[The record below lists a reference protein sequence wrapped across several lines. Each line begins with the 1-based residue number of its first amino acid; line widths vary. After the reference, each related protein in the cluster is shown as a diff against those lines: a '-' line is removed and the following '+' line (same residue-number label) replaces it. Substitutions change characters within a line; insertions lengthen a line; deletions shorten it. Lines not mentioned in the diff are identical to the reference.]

1 MNNKIKSL
9 VFLFLGHLSNDFY
22 PGMVSPLLPVF
33 TAQYGWSMAQAG
45 LLITAMQL
53 SCNISQPFFGII
65 NDHRPTKSFI
75 WIGIIIAGLPFCF
88 VMKIDSLHIMAAVM
102 IISGLGVG
110 MFHPVSVVAAG
121 RIATEKHKGIS
132 MALFSSGGH
141 IGFMIAPM
149 AAVLIIEVLGEMY
162 MPIIIIPA
170 LIMALFF
177 AFDKNI
183 VVQESHGYSLKEWF
197 SSLSG
202 SGRELFI
209 LWLVSSFRG
218 IVLLLVGHFL
228 PIFAMARG
236 ASYAEGAYFLSA
248 SLLASMIGMLIGGHL
263 SDTHGR
269 KKVMV
274 ITMLISSPLL
284 YAFLYTSGTVSV
296 VLLLTGIATLCS
308 SIPANIILAQR
319 ANPELAGM
327 ASSIVMGLP
336 FAMGALTAI
345 PFGALA
351 DHVGIEMAMNVPLI
365 LPILGGITVFFLR
378 K

>member
-75 WIGIIIAGLPFCF
+75 WIGLIIAGIPFCF

-121 RIATEKHKGIS
+121 RIANEKHKGIS

-284 YAFLYTSGTVSV
+284 YAFLYTSGIVSV